1 MFPSVFIVDFE
12 QVSTGW
18 EVKGGT
24 DYRIHFSEFS
34 VEALLETKQVS
45 PTKISF
51 DILLKI
57 LNQKAT
63 VSKETIG
70 FDVCMATI
78 LSYIKPRSTTRIFII
93 GYSIPRHFLWFT
105 NDT

>member
-1 MFPSVFIVDFE
+1 M
-12 QVSTGW
+12 GN
-18 EVKGGT
+18 KA
-24 DYRIHFSEFS
+24 SES
-34 VEALLETKQVS
+34 N
-45 PTKISF
+45 KISF

-63 VSKETIG
+63 VSKETKG

-78 LSYIKPRSTTRIFII
+78 LSYIKPRSTAKIFII